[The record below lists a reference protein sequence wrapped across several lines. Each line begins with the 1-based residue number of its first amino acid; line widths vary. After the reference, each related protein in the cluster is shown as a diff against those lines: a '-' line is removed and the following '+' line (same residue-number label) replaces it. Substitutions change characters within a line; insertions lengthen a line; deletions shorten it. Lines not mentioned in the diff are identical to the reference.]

1 MRDVK
6 AKELLLKFKTG
17 NCTEEELAVLESW
30 YLEDKNI
37 MPADLNPELLAE
49 VKAQVW
55 KTLPV
60 HERPKGTVR
69 LWRKMAAVAAV
80 FICMVTALFF
90 YQKNHIQPINSNRV
104 ANIVPGG
111 NKAILTLADGSTIA
125 LDDAVNGTLASQPG
139 ILITKNK
146 DGQIVYSVNKE
157 NQTENVAVYNT
168 IETPRGGQYQINL
181 PDGTKVYLN
190 AASSIK
196 FPTAFEGAERK
207 VELNGEGYFEVTQ
220 NKSKPFR
227 VVSGRQVVEVL
238 GTHFNINSYS
248 DEQQIKTTLVEGR
261 VSVAMGTESIIIK
274 PGQQAVASQRSIHV
288 ETVNT
293 DDVIAWTENSFV
305 FNNEDLGS
313 IMRKISRWYDVDVIC
328 PSELEKMT
336 FGITVSRNKSIKQV
350 LRNIEETGTVH
361 FKIEGRRI
369 TVMP

>member
-1 MRDVK
+1 MRDIK

-30 YLEDKNI
+30 YLEDKD
-37 MPADLNPELLAE
+37 MTPADLNSEVLAE
-49 VKAQVW
+49 VKARVW

-60 HERPKGTVR
+60 HELPMGTVK
-69 LWRKMAAVAAV
+69 LWRKIAAVAAV
-80 FICMVTALFF
+80 FICTLTALFF
-90 YQKNHIQPINSNRV
+90 YQKKYTQPVNSDRA

-146 DGQIVYSVNKE
+146 DGQIIYSVSKE
-157 NQTENVAVYNT
+157 NETGNAPVYNT
-168 IETPRGGQYQINL
+168 VETPRGGQYQINL
-181 PDGTKVYLN
+181 PDGTKVWLN

-196 FPTAFEGAERK
+196 FPTSFEGDERK
-207 VELNGEGYFEVTQ
+207 VELNGEGYFEVAK
-220 NKSKPFR
+220 NKYKPFR

-238 GTHFNINSYS
+238 GTHFNINSYN
-248 DEQQIKTTLVEGR
+248 DEEQIKTTLVEGR
-261 VSVAMGTESIIIK
+261 VSVAIGTETVILK
-274 PGQQAVASQRSIHV
+274 PGQQAVANQKSIHV
-288 ETVNT
+288 EAVNT
-293 DDVIAWTENSFV
+293 DDVIAWKENSFV

-328 PSELEKMT
+328 PPELGKMT

-350 LRNIEETGTVH
+350 LYNIEETGTVH